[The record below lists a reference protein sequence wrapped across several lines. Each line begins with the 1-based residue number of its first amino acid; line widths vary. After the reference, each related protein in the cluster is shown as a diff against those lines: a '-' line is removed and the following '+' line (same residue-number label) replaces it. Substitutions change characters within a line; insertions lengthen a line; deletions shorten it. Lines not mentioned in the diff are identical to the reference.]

1 MANVLRV
8 DLVLINPGEAPVDVL
23 LEKGRGAAM
32 EVECQFGST
41 ILRSDAS
48 ANLEPI
54 TRAGPRLVWGPLP
67 AGGKLAVGPF
77 TLPLSRSAL
86 PATASFSVQLETRH
100 GTVHLKSDGV
110 PSKPAL

>member
-100 GTVHLKSDGV
+100 GTVHLKTDGV
-110 PSKPAL
+110 PIKPAL